1 MIAKQLQQLLSQP
14 DERVEI
20 LPRLVGLHTIQ
31 HVNHVR
37 SDILSRIQT
46 LSDEA
51 SEFRRSLAR
60 LGFAGTADLPGQ

>member
-37 SDILSRIQT
+37 SEILARVQS
-46 LSDEA
+46 LSDDA
-51 SEFRRSLAR
+51 REFRRALAR
-60 LGFAGTADLPGQ
+60 LGFAGTADLPGE